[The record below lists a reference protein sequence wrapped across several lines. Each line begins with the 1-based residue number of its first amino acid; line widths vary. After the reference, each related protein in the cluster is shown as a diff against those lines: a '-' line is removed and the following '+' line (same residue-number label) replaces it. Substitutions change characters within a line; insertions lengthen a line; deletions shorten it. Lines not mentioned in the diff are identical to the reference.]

1 MYVDSD
7 CPSPS
12 FALINQD
19 TVWNNRSLSF
29 YLLDHH
35 SRVPPGQFNDTT
47 IRVPSATKLCP
58 KRNCPCPKKHLQK
71 LDKKHI
77 FQIAVEEKKE
87 GAETILR
94 SVMCRDDLVLSQTG
108 YSVLHIPKSQ
118 TTFITSFNDRRTRI
132 CGDLRIFFWLFM
144 CNSCSCNWHHWRA
157 GTPKLFSHNSC
168 TYTCLI
174 YWRTM
179 PRPGSHKSERFGQN
193 EGALHSGRCPT
204 KWHRPGFNFVGNF
217 IAKIGCQTDS
227 GRCSKARHR
236 PETFM

>member
-1 MYVDSD
+1 MTGEFYACENEQFLDCWSERYITITEDVQPSLQEEIQASIDDTLRVYRASNLFPFFVMYVDSD

-19 TVWNNRSLSF
+19 TVWNNRSLSC

-132 CGDLRIFFWLFM
+132 CGALRMFF
-144 CNSCSCNWHHWRA
+144 
-157 GTPKLFSHNSC
+157 
-168 TYTCLI
+168 
-174 YWRTM
+174 
-179 PRPGSHKSERFGQN
+179 
-193 EGALHSGRCPT
+193 
-204 KWHRPGFNFVGNF
+204 
-217 IAKIGCQTDS
+217 
-227 GRCSKARHR
+227 
-236 PETFM
+236 